1 MRRPRR
7 GRVPEAVAYDAGMDA
22 PASAG
27 KVDRAPSWGARR
39 TILALA
45 VAALGVIDLASALL
59 SHPPERLLALRHL
72 VPTTVIDS
80 SRTFT
85 LLAGALLLVT
95 AWGLRRGKRRA
106 YVAALFLAAL
116 SVPFNL
122 LKAIDVEE
130 ATVASALM
138 FLLGV
143 NAEAFRVKSRE
154 MTWRA
159 IRLPFVAG
167 ALGLMLYGVLGCWI
181 VEAKFGNGGSL
192 ARAVGEAV
200 YRIFGVGSPILALR
214 DPLPPHTAWIIRWFL
229 RSLPLLGFT
238 VLFGTAVAALR
249 PALHRKRL
257 RAERERVVPLV
268 AQYGE
273 SSVSAFSLAP
283 GTDYFFSRSG
293 RAAIAYRFESDTLL
307 AIGDPI
313 GPADEL
319 VPLLRD
325 FARFAEERD
334 WTFAFF
340 QSLPEHQD
348 IYRSLGWRALHIG
361 EDPIIRPDAF
371 SLEGSAMGDVRRASA
386 KLQSAGLEAVHFR
399 PAVNPFDPAHD
410 RDGFGQQLG
419 AISADW
425 LRAHPGGERGCCM
438 GRFDVQHLRD
448 SWLAVAWNPAA
459 RRVEAFLT
467 WVAVPARRGWALDLM
482 RRRHDAPA
490 GVMEFLVAASV
501 EEARRAGDEIL
512 SLSLSAL
519 ARAETN
525 GAPEPEES
533 AAVTVGRTILTKHL
547 SRFYSFEGLFKWKAK
562 FQPAFEPR
570 YLVYSH
576 PLALPRVALALARAQ
591 SPEGLRSYLRRG
603 GKKESRNRPV
613 PTGV

>member
-1 MRRPRR
+1 
-7 GRVPEAVAYDAGMDA
+7 MDA
-22 PASAG
+22 PSPSG
-27 KVDRAPSWGARR
+27 LVERPPSWSAHRSL
-39 TILALA
+39 LALA
-45 VAALGVIDLASALL
+45 VAAQGVIDLASALL

-167 ALGLMLYGVLGCWI
+167 ALGLMLYAVLGCWI
-181 VEAKFGNGGSL
+181 VEAKFGNGASL
-192 ARAVGEAV
+192 ARAAGEAV

-238 VLFGTAVAALR
+238 VLFAAAVAALR
-249 PALHRKRL
+249 PVLHRQRH
-257 RAERERVVPLV
+257 RAERERVAPIV

-273 SSVSAFSLAP
+273 ASVSAFALAA

-293 RAAIAYRFESDTLL
+293 RAVIAYRFESDTLL

-319 VPLLRD
+319 LPLLRD

-340 QSLPEHQD
+340 QSLPKHQD
-348 IYRSLGWRALHIG
+348 LYRSLGWRAIHIG
-361 EDPIIRPDAF
+361 EDPVIRPDAF

-386 KLQSAGLEAVHFR
+386 KLHAAGLVAAHFR
-399 PAVNPFDPAHD
+399 PASNRFDPAHD
-410 RDGFGQQLG
+410 RDGFAHQLG
-419 AISADW
+419 AISAEW
-425 LRAHPGGERGCCM
+425 LRAHPGGEKGFCM
-438 GRFDVQHLRD
+438 GRFDLNHLAD
-448 SWLAVAWNPAA
+448 SWLVVAWNPSI

-490 GVMEFLVAASV
+490 GIMEFLIAASV
-501 EEARRAGDEIL
+501 EEARRAGDEVL

-519 ARAETN
+519 SRADTG
-525 GAPEPEES
+525 GAAEPEES
-533 AAVTVGRTILTKHL
+533 AAVARGRAILAKHL

-570 YLVYSH
+570 YLIFSH
-576 PLALPRVALALARAQ
+576 PLSLPRVALALARAQ
-591 SPEGLRSYLRRG
+591 SPGGLRSYLRR
-603 GKKESRNRPV
+603 KVPQESRNRPE